1 MNITIDK
8 KPNCEAELHIDVDAD
23 AVRNRRQALVHRYQQ
38 LARVPGFRP
47 GKTPLAVIEKRFARE
62 IDGELRE
69 ALVGDGCRE
78 AATQHKLTVISVRA
92 VHDDTFQP
100 DGNFTFT
107 ADLTLEPEI
116 ILPEYKG
123 IEVSAPRA
131 EVSDEALEARL
142 LELRRQFATYNDAT
156 DRVLAMGDIAV
167 IDFTGT
173 VDGTP
178 IEEAAPTA
186 HLSVRGTKAYWVRM
200 ETEGFIPGFV
210 EQINGLAIGETKD
223 GVTVT
228 IDEKYPDEAL
238 AGKEVIYSV
247 TLAGI
252 KEQVLPDLDD
262 VFAARLLPGKNAEEL
277 STVVRQR
284 LTDESIENRRRIIVE
299 QLLEFL
305 DKSTETEL
313 PPELLQRETQR
324 RVDEIVERG
333 VSQGMEND
341 DIEAQQEQI
350 FATAADQAKASLK
363 TTFLLEQIA
372 RKEELAVSDQEVVNR
387 IAIIAQRNNKPLKK
401 FINELKRD
409 NAIPGI
415 RGQMLIGKAIDH
427 LVLNAKVTDAAPETS
442 AEA

>member
-186 HLSVRGTKAYWVRM
+186 HLSVRG
-200 ETEGFIPGFV
+200 
-210 EQINGLAIGETKD
+210 
-223 GVTVT
+223 
-228 IDEKYPDEAL
+228 
-238 AGKEVIYSV
+238 S
-247 TLAGI
+247 
-252 KEQVLPDLDD
+252 
-262 VFAARLLPGKNAEEL
+262 
-277 STVVRQR
+277 
-284 LTDESIENRRRIIVE
+284 
-299 QLLEFL
+299 
-305 DKSTETEL
+305 
-313 PPELLQRETQR
+313 
-324 RVDEIVERG
+324 
-333 VSQGMEND
+333 
-341 DIEAQQEQI
+341 
-350 FATAADQAKASLK
+350 
-363 TTFLLEQIA
+363 
-372 RKEELAVSDQEVVNR
+372 
-387 IAIIAQRNNKPLKK
+387 
-401 FINELKRD
+401 
-409 NAIPGI
+409 
-415 RGQMLIGKAIDH
+415 
-427 LVLNAKVTDAAPETS
+427 
-442 AEA
+442 